1 MLETICETMVEA
13 YRRNWITSR
22 DGNVSI
28 RHHDRDHFYITPSG
42 VRKQTLQPDQFKR
55 IGITTGINS
64 GVGQGIYWHL
74 WRELEYTDISSSLK
88 PSGEIPLHFGLQKEM
103 GKHKN
108 DVRVVMHFHPTYC
121 VAAMH
126 AGIDLSSMVKDF
138 PELSRYTKVA
148 PNVGDVPPISQE
160 LADQCFE
167 KLELDSQG
175 NIQYDIVGIK
185 GHGVVAIDTS
195 PWRAFEHIER
205 LEHIC
210 QIVLASRQ
218 IQQSKSVDSIAC
230 VDASRSSSKIKAE
243 DFGVPPEF
251 AERAENYAQ
260 WSIAKAK
267 EFYVKLASTGIDP
280 RPATDPEK
288 YLPGARAAAEAVAK
302 GIAACIRESKLT

>member
-42 VRKQTLQPDQFKR
+42 VRKQTMQPDQFKK
-55 IGITTGINS
+55 IQLVTKTNAVPPFMETAWVEG
-64 GVGQGIYWHL
+64 
-74 WRELEYTDISSSLK
+74 EYTEISKNLR
-88 PSGEIPLHFGLQKEM
+88 PSGEIPLHFGLQKMM
-103 GKHKN
+103 GQHRD

-126 AGIDLSSMVKDF
+126 AGIELGEISNSF

-148 PNVGDVPPISQE
+148 RNVGDVAPISQE
-160 LADQCFE
+160 LADRCHE
-167 KLELDSQG
+167 NLGLDSDG
-175 NIQYDIVGIK
+175 NIAFDIVGIK

-210 QIVLASRQ
+210 QIVLAS
-218 IQQSKSVDSIAC
+218 
-230 VDASRSSSKIKAE
+230 
-243 DFGVPPEF
+243 G
-251 AERAENYAQ
+251 
-260 WSIAKAK
+260 
-267 EFYVKLASTGIDP
+267 
-280 RPATDPEK
+280 
-288 YLPGARAAAEAVAK
+288 K
-302 GIAACIRESKLT
+302 GK